1 MRNSRTHTTAAA
13 LFAGVLAGALLLAT
27 PTGLAAP
34 VTPAAD
40 AVGISSLTIPQS
52 AFVRI
57 DGGTAYAKKVGK
69 HRYTVRVP
77 KGAAVK
83 WLGEANGKS
92 DQYGTFTPTKLAKAW
107 TRMGH
112 REGVG
117 VQSTI
122 TWRTAGTD
130 YTSFTDALVSDPRI
144 NGKGELV
151 FSARTRGG
159 SLPRIL
165 PDFSFNISS
174 AQELPRK
181 YPYVWGIWLI
191 TNMLGF
197 KPSATGDTAAKV
209 DWSFLHPTSGWITC
223 SGGIYNVPV
232 LSLSPTSIPAGST
245 QGNVAYNGFTC
256 NNVTI
261 LSGANTYVAWAPM
274 QPGGK
279 TSMLPCWTLKV
290 NSTTSMP
297 ACNTQTFSWA
307 AGGESISPKSTRLH
321 AGLWGLRSE

>member
-1 MRNSRTHTTAAA
+1 MRISRAIPISMLSVAV
-13 LFAGVLAGALLLAT
+13 LVAGLST
-27 PTGLAAP
+27 PGVAQ
-34 VTPAAD
+34 AD
-40 AVGISSLTIPQS
+40 PPTDVSARASAEPTR

-57 DGGTAYAKKVGK
+57 DGGTAYAKKAGK

-77 KGAAVK
+77 KGAGVQ
-83 WLGEANGKS
+83 WLGEADGKP
-92 DQYGTFTPTKLAKAW
+92 DQYGTLTPKKLAKVW

-122 TWRTAGTD
+122 TWRKSGTD

-144 NGKGELV
+144 NGKGDLV
-151 FSARTRGG
+151 FDARTAGG
-159 SLPRIL
+159 RLPQVL
-165 PDFSFNISS
+165 PDFSFNISP

-191 TNMLGF
+191 TNILGF
-197 KPSATGDTAAKV
+197 KPSATGDTTATV
-209 DWSFLHPTSGWITC
+209 DWSYLHPTSGWISC
-223 SGGIYNVPV
+223 SGIYNAPV

-261 LSGANTYVAWAPM
+261 LTGAKTYVAWAPM

-297 ACNTQTFSWA
+297 ACNPQTFSWA
-307 AGGESISPKSTRLH
+307 GGGESIDPKSTQLH
-321 AGLWGLRSE
+321 AGL